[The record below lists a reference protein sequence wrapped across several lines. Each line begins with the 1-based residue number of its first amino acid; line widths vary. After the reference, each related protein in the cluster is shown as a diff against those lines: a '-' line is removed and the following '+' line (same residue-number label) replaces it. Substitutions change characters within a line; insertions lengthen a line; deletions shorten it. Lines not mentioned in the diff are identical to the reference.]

1 MYIEMTGDAQL
12 DSSLFQEK
20 YVDRDR
26 IVCCEQLWRK
36 FEGKIDKS
44 SEATEVEWWDATY
57 YVGQDHQHC
66 LSSFR

>member
-44 SEATEVEWWDATY
+44 SEATEVE
-57 YVGQDHQHC
+57 
-66 LSSFR
+66 